1 MTQKL
6 SAKNLQYNSTLPPFL
21 ARLRGDH
28 PSGAERDGPDPILAG
43 RRRAVKLRSGSAEAE
58 DAPLVVDDRGN
69 AVDDVTVG
77 ADGSVKERERER
89 EREKEAA
96 EPTEPDAGPAEDTPA
111 ADESARVEKLADI
124 GGQRKKRKIGKII
137 GADADE
143 EDADGEKGKNNMG
156 SRPKSGN
163 APPTDTK
170 DGSGAAAK
178 AKAKKKAKK
187 VKLSFGD
194 DEG

>member
-1 MTQKL
+1 M
-6 SAKNLQYNSTLPPFL
+6 
-21 ARLRGDH
+21 
-28 PSGAERDGPDPILAG
+28 
-43 RRRAVKLRSGSAEAE
+43 RSGSAEAE